1 MKPRKTHPTRD
12 TSFLRTLLV
21 RLVML
26 LVLAGS
32 VGLVWWS
39 VNRLVLINRQ
49 LKEVAMAMST
59 LDFEVQQLEQD
70 LKPIEVARVENRYK
84 EAQQSLSGGPEENDS
99 WVNIL
104 QEDALAVSLLGKVEL
119 GSSQS
124 LPRADL
130 KLSFTPATI
139 EISPL
144 MESPQT
150 SIPYQR
156 VLNFTGIL
164 QKPDRRIDLLDFRV
178 LGNSNSVRHAT
189 AVVQLWSPEG
199 KP

>member
-1 MKPRKTHPTRD
+1 MKPEKTHPTSG

-39 VNRLVLINRQ
+39 VNRLVLMNRQ
-49 LKEVAMAMST
+49 LKEVSMTMSA
-59 LDFEVQQLEQD
+59 LGFEVQQLEQG
-70 LKPIEVARVENRYK
+70 LNPIAVARSEDRYK
-84 EAQQSLSGGPEENDS
+84 EAQKSISGGPEESDS
-99 WVNIL
+99 WLNIL
-104 QEDALAVSLLGKVEL
+104 QEEALALSLLGTVEL
-119 GSSQS
+119 GKIQP
-124 LPRADL
+124 LPRANL
-130 KLSFTPATI
+130 KLSFIPATI
-139 EISPL
+139 ELRPL

-156 VLNFTGIL
+156 MLNFTGIL
-164 QKPDRRIDLLDFRV
+164 KKPNRRIDLLDFHV
-178 LGNSNSVRHAT
+178 LGNSNSVHHAT